1 MVDRNNSIYRFPIDS
16 RCRPSAFGASF
27 SSANNTKASPV
38 ARPSDFLTNRIPS
51 VPSSTLHGSWPVVK
65 NSSYFRTHNITTK
78 LKGMRI
84 HVYRRNVQI
93 YFCLQILTTCLGV
106 QSYGNPRMRMITSK
120 LLDKNACASYD
131 APPATL
137 RKSSPV
143 ARYTSIYR
151 LPI

>member
-1 MVDRNNSIYRFPIDS
+1 MSAKRFWRIIFECEQYEGIAGRSSIRLLNKQDTV
-16 RCRPSAFGASF
+16 GAVQHITRLLACGEKLQLF
-27 SSANNTKASPV
+27 SNTQYY
-38 ARPSDFLTNRIPS
+38 NEI
-51 VPSSTLHGSWPVVK
+51 
-65 NSSYFRTHNITTK
+65 
-78 LKGMRI
+78 KGMRI

-93 YFCLQILTTCLGV
+93 CFCLQILTTCLGV